1 MSWKVRH
8 QGSPK
13 AVEGL
18 TLEQVV
24 EGMKDG
30 IYERTAEVQGPGEN
44 KWVSFDAHPLFEEMA
59 TEMEEAENG
68 PGELDD
74 PEEQRIDMNPL
85 IDVCLVL
92 LVFFI
97 LATTMQVL
105 EKVLDIPHN
114 KVKNEEKKITRVN
127 KEQVD
132 KMVFVKAT
140 LKEGRAVYEIDKQVV
155 PEADLSKFVQNLKKS
170 QNKSEMIIDATG
182 VDWGSV
188 VKVIDAAAAAS
199 IKKVHFVASGNIVKQ
214 D

>member
-13 AVEGL
+13 AAEGL

-30 IYERTAEVQGPGEN
+30 IYERNAEVQGPGE
-44 KWVSFDAHPLFEEMA
+44 KTWVSFEAHPLFEEMA
-59 TEMEEAENG
+59 MEMEDEENG
-68 PGELDD
+68 PGELED

-114 KVKNEEKKITRVN
+114 KIKNEEKTIKKIN
-127 KEQVD
+127 KDQVD

-140 LKEGRAVYEIDKQVV
+140 LREGRAVYEIDKKPVA
-155 PEADLSKFVQNLKKS
+155 EADLIKTVQLLKKTD
-170 QNKSEMIIDATG
+170 NKSEMIIDATG

-188 VKVIDAAAAAS
+188 VKVIDAAAAAN